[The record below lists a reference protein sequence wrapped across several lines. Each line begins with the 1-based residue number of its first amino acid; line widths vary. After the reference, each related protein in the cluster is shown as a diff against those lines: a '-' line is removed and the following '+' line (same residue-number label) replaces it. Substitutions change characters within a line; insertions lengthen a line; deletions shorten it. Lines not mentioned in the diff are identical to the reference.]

1 MAKSNHG
8 TCVTTCRNCDELVAC
23 FAKTCPSCGTKGPTR
38 CIWLALLTIV
48 ALCLSG
54 YGLYLLWNS

>member
-1 MAKSNHG
+1 MAKTNL
-8 TCVTTCRNCDELVAC
+8 TTCRTCDEPVTR
-23 FAKTCPSCGTKGPTR
+23 FAKICPSCGTKGPTR